1 MAATISTTHWVHTYQ
16 NFRACGGLNGA
27 LRALGNLN
35 TPPDTITPVTSPGV
49 AAVPGALVEI
59 R

>member
-1 MAATISTTHWVHTYQ
+1 LVDGSNDIYATHWVHTYQ

-35 TPPDTITPVTSPGV
+35 TPPDTITPVTSPGDTV
-49 AAVPGALVEI
+49 QGFSA
-59 R
+59 